1 VNAHAAKLTGMTL
14 LTPRTAVLVG
24 ALALL
29 LEVLAIIPP
38 IDDATA
44 TNPTLHYTQHGV
56 LFIGGLLMGVAI
68 RDLLVAGRR

>member
-1 VNAHAAKLTGMTL
+1 MSDAEAKLTGMTL

>member
-1 VNAHAAKLTGMTL
+1 MTEAKLTGMTL

>member
-1 VNAHAAKLTGMTL
+1 MTL

-38 IDDATA
+38 IDDATD
-44 TNPTLHYTQHGV
+44 TNATLHYTQHGV

-68 RDLLVAGRR
+68 RDLLVAGRRR

>member
-1 VNAHAAKLTGMTL
+1 MSGAEGKLTGMTL